1 MKKDII
7 IICSAISVAIGA
19 FVALCFKNTAAC
31 EHQMVDYT
39 AASLTEVEVIK
50 PATTTSTEMT
60 SSSTTETTT
69 TTTEA
74 TDIFE
79 AVAATEASAETVLG
93 EAVVAT
99 ETSAETALGEAV
111 AVTETSAETVL
122 GEVVAATETSTETVL
137 GEVATDETEVEYEL
151 GEPPLPNEA
160 QEFAWQIADELREK
174 FGGEALVPP
183 TWNAWERGLMF
194 SGIYDGFSV
203 DYTED
208 SATFGF
214 TLVDN
219 PHEWK
224 VSMGTALTD
233 SYGPLPEGFVLPAE
247 VCDYSQFVFDVAES
261 GLDENNLGCYV
272 CMENGDASV
281 LYSFNGS
288 TLSISV
294 KLGEEL
300 GYAVVDAHMP
310 SGYVAIV
317 HTEYGESEVFDEY
330 ILSAAWAQ
338 RYFGAC
344 DYRLVELLEEIPRL
358 SCVSK

>member
-7 IICSAISVAIGA
+7 IICSAVSVAIGA

-31 EHQMVDYT
+31 EHQMANYT
-39 AASLTEVEVIK
+39 AASLTEVEVLK

-60 SSSTTETTT
+60 SSATAEITT

-74 TDIFE
+74 TDMF
-79 AVAATEASAETVLG
+79 
-93 EAVVAT
+93 
-99 ETSAETALGEAV
+99 EAV
-111 AVTETSAETVL
+111 AVTEASVETML
-122 GEVVAATETSTETVL
+122 GEAVALTETSAGTAL
-137 GEVATDETEVEYEL
+137 GEVATDVVETEYEL

-160 QEFAWQIADELREK
+160 QKFAWQIADELREK

-194 SGIYDGFSV
+194 SGIYDGFSA
-203 DYTED
+203 DYAAD
-208 SATFGF
+208 SATFEF
-214 TLVDN
+214 ALIDN

-224 VSMGTALTD
+224 VSMGTVLTD
-233 SYGPLPEGFVLPAE
+233 NYGPLPEGFVLPAE

-272 CMENGDASV
+272 CMENSDASV
-281 LYSFNGS
+281 RYFFNGG
-288 TLSISV
+288 TLSINT
-294 KLGEEL
+294 KFGEEL
-300 GYAVVDAHMP
+300 GYAVIDAHMP

-317 HTEYGESEVFDEY
+317 HTEYGESEVFDEC

>member
-93 EAVVAT
+93 EVVAAT
-99 ETSAETALGEAV
+99 ETSAETALGEAI
-111 AVTETSAETVL
+111 AVTETSAETVV
-122 GEVVAATETSTETVL
+122 GEATTDVVEA
-137 GEVATDETEVEYEL
+137 EYEL

-160 QEFAWQIADELREK
+160 QKFAWQIADELREK
-174 FGGEALVPP
+174 FGGEAMVPP

-208 SATFGF
+208 SATFEF
-214 TLVDN
+214 ALTDN

-224 VSMGTALTD
+224 VSMGTTLTD